1 MARDIIKLTI
11 CILAVIGWMQ
21 LCLSRQWVGA
31 IGVSLFIYTNTGEY
45 FQAALRIDKKLN
57 EWWKER
63 KNKEGKT

>member
-1 MARDIIKLTI
+1 MASDIIKLTI

-31 IGVSLFIYTNTGEY
+31 IGVFLFIYTNTGEY
-45 FQAALRIDKKLN
+45 SQAALRIVKKLD